1 MSGHKLLRTI
11 NFDMSDAHVFEK
23 AAEPDEWAIS
33 GAFEFA
39 DLDKSAIAGKL
50 RQAFANGF
58 LGLTSFGRSTFAVV
72 AQAQSSDYDEAEY
85 RLAQHFVTR
94 YGAPDIEAALPA
106 ARGEL
111 FFITD
116 LVQDAPINTV
126 FTVRRV
132 LDADGAI
139 KEEFRTIR
147 PPTDKP
153 LHARVWKVEP
163 DET

>member
-1 MSGHKLLRTI
+1 MSGQKLLRTI
-11 NFDMSDAHVFEK
+11 KFDLSDTHVFEK
-23 AAEPDEWAIS
+23 AAASDEWAVS

-39 DLDKSAIAGKL
+39 DLDKSAISGKL

-72 AQAQSSDYDEAEY
+72 AQAQSADYDEAEF
-85 RLAQHFVTR
+85 RLAQHFVTH
-94 YGAPDIEAALPA
+94 YGAPDVEAALPA

-111 FFITD
+111 FFVTD

-132 LDADGAI
+132 HDASGAI

-147 PPTDKP
+147 PPTNEP